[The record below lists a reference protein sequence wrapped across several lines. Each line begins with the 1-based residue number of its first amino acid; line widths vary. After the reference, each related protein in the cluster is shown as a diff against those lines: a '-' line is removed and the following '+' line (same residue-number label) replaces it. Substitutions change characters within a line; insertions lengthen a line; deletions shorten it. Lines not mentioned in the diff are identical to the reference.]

1 MNYSNYN
8 RWSNTK
14 ETPNINIKTRTI
26 KLSEKTSRVKQGRL
40 HMVKKVKK
48 NKDWQID
55 YIKINTLWYNE
66 N

>member
-55 YIKINTLWYNE
+55 YIKINTLWHNE